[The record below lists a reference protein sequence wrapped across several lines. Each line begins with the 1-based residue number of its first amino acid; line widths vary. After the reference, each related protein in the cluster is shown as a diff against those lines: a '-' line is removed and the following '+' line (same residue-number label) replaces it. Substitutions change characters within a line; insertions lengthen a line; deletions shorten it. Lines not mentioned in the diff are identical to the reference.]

1 MKKIKV
7 FMVQNGKIKLT
18 RVYDLNSILATR
30 IQRDPER
37 WIAWAKGKPLLWGRR
52 YTYLICPEVAWTLGH
67 GDIVTILNHG
77 KPPDY
82 YGAVRLLTKEQVE
95 AMNLGKNILP
105 NNPKGNPEG
114 NPTEINTEDPT
125 PNAEGDTFNP
135 STLWNDKTM
144 SEWFGNLVQGAEE
157 KAMKGI
163 VTSGQKIS
171 KGLVLLVLLCGGLI
185 GFMMGVI
192 LASL

>member
-7 FMVQNGKIKLT
+7 IMIQNGKIKVT
-18 RVYDLNSILATR
+18 RVYDFNSILAQR
-30 IQRDPER
+30 IQKNPDK
-37 WIAWAKGKPLLWGRR
+37 WLAWAKGKPLLWGRR
-52 YTYLICPEVAWTLGH
+52 YTYVVCPEVAWTLGH
-67 GDIVTILNHG
+67 GDIVTILTHG

-82 YGAVRLLTKEQVE
+82 YGAVRILDKSQIE
-95 AMNLGKNILP
+95 AMNLDKNILP
-105 NNPKGNPEG
+105 NNPKGNPELHTSDPS
-114 NPTEINTEDPT
+114 NPNE
-125 PNAEGDTFNP
+125 EGDTFNP

-163 VTSGQKIS
+163 VASGQKIS

-185 GFMMGVI
+185 GFMLGAI